1 MIGNRALL
9 MLQIATYFSCY
20 LLQIRSC
27 DSLFVCVCVCVCVRT
42 NFKYIFWRERFRY
55 RKGMNRLPERFKS
68 QRLFILDAG
77 TDPHIRSSCPDSSAV
92 SRGMHST
99 DRVSGLFAFAA
110 TARNE
115 ASDYDLS
122 IVCQ

>member
-1 MIGNRALL
+1 
-9 MLQIATYFSCY
+9 
-20 LLQIRSC
+20 
-27 DSLFVCVCVCVCVRT
+27 
-42 NFKYIFWRERFRY
+42 
-55 RKGMNRLPERFKS
+55 MNRLPERFKS